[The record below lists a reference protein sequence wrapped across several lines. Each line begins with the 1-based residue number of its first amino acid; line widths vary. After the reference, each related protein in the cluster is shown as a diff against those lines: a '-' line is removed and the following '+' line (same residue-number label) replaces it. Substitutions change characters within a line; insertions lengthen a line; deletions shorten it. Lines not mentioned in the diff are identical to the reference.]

1 MAIIKI
7 ESDSLKEA
15 AAKVN
20 TKVTSYQDNV
30 VSSASIFS
38 DIYNTLSG
46 QGYDTLL
53 AQMNSKIESQ
63 KNWLLNVKFY
73 QMKLKIML
81 RKCQMRNLQYHSQ
94 ARKGGI
100 K

>member
-63 KNWLLNVKFY
+63 K
-73 QMKLKIML
+73 KLVAE
-81 RKCQMRNLQYHSQ
+81 CQILSDE
-94 ARKGGI
+94 I
-100 K
+100 KNYASEMSDAESSVSFPS